1 MAKNEIAKDKDYNPM
16 ETVTVRLFKDNSK
29 YKDPV
34 FVGINGKNYLIERG
48 KEVEVPRCVS
58 EVLKNSL
65 AQDDF
70 ANAVIAETSARF
82 TDIIGEI

>member
-1 MAKNEIAKDKDYNPM
+1 MAKDKDYNPM
-16 ETVTVRLFKDNSK
+16 ETVTVRLFKDNGK

-70 ANAVIAETSARF
+70 ANAIIAETSARF
-82 TDIIGEI
+82 IDKLGEM

>member
-1 MAKNEIAKDKDYNPM
+1 MAKNEIAKDV

-70 ANAVIAETSARF
+70 ANAVIAETSGRF
-82 TDIIGEI
+82 TDKIGEM